1 MTRKKWSWFTI
12 VNYAVLSLLIVICLV
27 PILHVIATSLS
38 ERIEAVAG
46 NVGIWPKGFNLAAYQ
61 YVMEDAQ
68 FWKSLSVTLMRVAIG
83 VPINIILVMARKRL
97 CIPRSKL

>member
-46 NVGIWPKGFNLAAYQ
+46 NVL
-61 YVMEDAQ
+61 
-68 FWKSLSVTLMRVAIG
+68 SLIH
-83 VPINIILVMARKRL
+83 I
-97 CIPRSKL
+97 

>member
-46 NVGIWPKGFNLAAYQ
+46 NVGIWPKGFK
-61 YVMEDAQ
+61 M
-68 FWKSLSVTLMRVAIG
+68 
-83 VPINIILVMARKRL
+83 
-97 CIPRSKL
+97 CIRDRYMDL